1 MDELLDNCIINSEK
15 LKDVIISPEQSS
27 WVKIEFN
34 QNHELEFRSIQSII
48 IL

>member
-15 LKDVIISPEQSS
+15 LKDVIASPE
-27 WVKIEFN
+27 
-34 QNHELEFRSIQSII
+34 LDFRSIQSII